1 MTRKSSGWRLSD
13 KNPLVIAVIALVV
26 GLVGLVAALN
36 LKSLTFWD
44 RPHGYAAYLT
54 NASGLSTGDSVQ
66 VRGVGVG
73 EITGIT
79 VHGNTVR
86 VDFNVE
92 RDVRLGTETKAAV
105 KVLNP
110 LGTVY
115 LGVEPQGP
123 GRLDEPIPT
132 SRTAVSMSL
141 LGDLGKVSEQVG
153 DLDLEQLKKA
163 LDVTSTNLSATSAEA
178 VQRALTGLSEFSGTL
193 AENADGIRSLVTEG
207 SDIAKILADRKDQL
221 VNLVGQGQ
229 ALMAVLEERQ
239 DDISALVTGTAD
251 LSREVSQILEVNRE
265 ELNPM
270 LRDLQKI
277 SEVLAKENDSIAK
290 SLPLLARLSGHIAAA
305 TGNGP
310 FLDVV
315 VPTGIIPDA
324 LIQQCT
330 SGAYPAPG
338 NPVVGCRP

>member
-1 MTRKSSGWRLSD
+1 MNWRLSD
-13 KNPLVIAVIALVV
+13 KNPLAIAAVALV
-26 GLVGLVAALN
+26 LLLVAIVASLN
-36 LKSLTFWD
+36 LKALAFWNQPRD
-44 RPHGYAAYLT
+44 YAAYLT
-54 NASGLSTGDSVQ
+54 NASGLSVGDSVQ
-66 VRGVGVG
+66 IRGVGVG
-73 EITGIT
+73 EISAIT
-79 VHGNTVR
+79 VHGDTVR
-86 VDFNVE
+86 VDFGID
-92 RDVRLGTETKAAV
+92 RDIRLGTKTKAAV

-115 LGVEPQGP
+115 LGVEPLGP
-123 GRLDEPIPT
+123 GRLEEPIPT

-141 LGDLGKVSEQVG
+141 LGDLGEVSELVG
-153 DLDLEQLKKA
+153 DLNLEQLKTA

-178 VQRALTGLSEFSGTL
+178 VQRALTGLSEFSGAL
-193 AENADGIRSLVTEG
+193 ARNADGIQALVTEG
-207 SDIAKILADRKDQL
+207 SDIAKILAGRKDQL

-229 ALMAVLEERQ
+229 ALMAVLKERQ
-239 DDISALVTGTAD
+239 SDIQALVRGTAD
-251 LSREVSQILEVNRE
+251 LSREVSQILEVNRD

-277 SEVLAKENDSIAK
+277 SEVLAKENDSIGEA
-290 SLPLLARLSGHIAAA
+290 LPLLARLSGHVAAA

-315 VPTGIIPDA
+315 VPNGLLADA
-324 LIQQCT
+324 LVQQCT